1 MIFMKITATML
12 YFLNEEDAQR
22 FDAKNRYDDAYFQ
35 GVLPET
41 TAHYVNQND
50 LEGDDHAWLA
60 DMGYD
65 HEEGFEITFSEQD
78 GNELHT
84 AILSGLL
91 EHGYTVCAWSDKLL
105 IQPGTLRVQH
115 MVEMDLLYAALKVS
129 DESAMCAVQEALDL
143 AEDTRSI
150 LPGKATDSEKDGRQ
164 LHEEQMFR
172 IYPGRFYA
180 LDEQQA
186 SEFDAAQPQGKKR
199 FAGMCPGGNAY
210 LLDYDHFDPL
220 VNDLDPGDPETG
232 CAVEFEPIISRE
244 QQLALCSGLIALGY
258 AGCLYPNR
266 LLLVPWHRD
275 VVTEVARR
283 DIEQL
288 LSDGQRRMR
297 Q

>member
-1 MIFMKITATML
+1 MKITATML
-12 YFLNEEDAQR
+12 YFLNEEDAER
-22 FDAKNRYDDAYFQ
+22 FDAENRNNDDAYFQ
-35 GVLPET
+35 GLLPET
-41 TAHYVNQND
+41 MAHFVNQVD

-65 HEEGFEITFSEQD
+65 HEEGFEITFSDLD
-78 GNELHT
+78 GNDLRA

-91 EHGYTVCAWSDKLL
+91 EHGYTVCAWSDRLL
-105 IQPGTLRVQH
+105 IRPGTLRVQH
-115 MVEMDLLYAALKVS
+115 MVEMDLLHAMSNISDKTAILPVQAAFDFV
-129 DESAMCAVQEALDL
+129 
-143 AEDTRSI
+143 EDTRSM
-150 LPGKATDSEKDGRQ
+150 LPGRTKDDETGGKQVR
-164 LHEEQMFR
+164 EEQRFR

-220 VNDLDPGDPETG
+220 VNEDFDPGDPETG
-232 CAVEFEPIISRE
+232 CTVEFDPIISRE
-244 QQLALCSGLIALGY
+244 QQLALCSGLIAPGY
-258 AGCLYPNR
+258 AVCLYPNR